1 MPAASKKGLPGGAVA
16 ADGPRLVV
24 DEDEVDDEDDELIDD
39 EDDEDSLADGV
50 DVAPAPSTTT
60 NPTHPTSTAATLDH
74 HHHHHHHPIPVA
86 VAVAV
91 TVDEEEDLPS
101 SSSSSSAEEDN
112 DAPPDLR
119 PPAAAPPSAAA
130 ANKNPNPNPSP
141 SPSSSTAVVALPTP
155 LNGSSRSLDL
165 GMIPASAS
173 NHTPSPKRLRT
184 SSDDPKPTPTP
195 PPSDDSRRL
204 FQRLWTDDDEIEL
217 LQGFL
222 EFTSQRSALSNH
234 HHHDTTPFYDQIKTR
249 LQVDFNKN
257 QLVEKLRRL
266 KKKYRNALNR
276 ISSSKDFAFKSPHE
290 QATFE
295 ISRKIWSTA
304 AADTTFDDND
314 DAGNHPLLHNGGGTA
329 FQFDRGSSRSS
340 SRNKRS
346 RARSTNSVDGLPT
359 ASLGGDRDHP
369 PPAVVVA
376 GYLPPPPPPPQPQHH
391 PVLAPPTSSSTIT
404 SLPSLIEDTVR
415 SCLSP
420 LFKELL
426 HCAVTNSASS
436 GFAGVGMPLNPLLPQ
451 VSSWSLGGV
460 VGGGN
465 SEGVDDRWRKQQ
477 ILELEVYSKRLE
489 LVQEQIKL
497 ALEDLKSKGG

>member
-1 MPAASKKGLPGGAVA
+1 MPAASRKGLHGGAVA
-16 ADGPRLVV
+16 ADGPRPVV

-50 DVAPAPSTTT
+50 DVAPAPSPTT
-60 NPTHPTSTAATLDH
+60 NPTPPTSQAATL
-74 HHHHHHHPIPVA
+74 HHHHHPIPVA

-91 TVDEEEDLPS
+91 AVDEEEDLPS
-101 SSSSSSAEEDN
+101 SSSSSSAEEDDDKDN
-112 DAPPDLR
+112 DAPPDLLP
-119 PPAAAPPSAAA
+119 PPAPAPAAA
-130 ANKNPNPNPSP
+130 ANINPNPNPSP
-141 SPSSSTAVVALPTP
+141 SSSTAIVALPTP
-155 LNGSSRSLDL
+155 LNGSSQSFDLD
-165 GMIPASAS
+165 MIPASADPLSS

-195 PPSDDSRRL
+195 PASDDSRRL

-295 ISRKIWSTA
+295 ISRKIWSA
-304 AADTTFDDND
+304 AAETTFDDND

-359 ASLGGDRDHP
+359 ASLGGDHP
-369 PPAVVVA
+369 PPSVVVA
-376 GYLPPPPPPPQPQHH
+376 GYLPPPPPPPHHH
-391 PVLAPPTSSSTIT
+391 PVLAPPASSST

-426 HCAVTNSASS
+426 HCAVTSSASS
-436 GFAGVGMPLNPLLPQ
+436 GFVGGGMPLNPLLPHL
-451 VSSWSLGGV
+451 SSWSLGGV